1 MKKWLVIAAPLAAA
15 AAVGAALAL
24 GKGKGGAAE
33 KPAKPAKSPK
43 AANTVVNKKDGFTIK
58 KPQTGEYTFS
68 SGYKDAKEITVSVVY
83 DADKHSFA
91 VVSEDFIADTGDS
104 HVAVIY
110 ADDFAMQI
118 EYAPYYHG
126 EGFAEL
132 EQSVAEH
139 FKNFGHVSFK
149 GAKGICYTNGGSYC
163 MAFPAADST
172 ADYVLVTVVL
182 MGDDNEDERI
192 KLRTNPEMLAIM
204 DTLVIG

>member
-33 KPAKPAKSPK
+33 KPAKPAKAPK

-83 DADKHSFA
+83 DTDKHSFA
-91 VVSEDFIADTGDS
+91 VVSEDFVADTGDS

-118 EYAPYYHG
+118 EYAPY
-126 EGFAEL
+126 
-132 EQSVAEH
+132 
-139 FKNFGHVSFK
+139 
-149 GAKGICYTNGGSYC
+149 
-163 MAFPAADST
+163 
-172 ADYVLVTVVL
+172 
-182 MGDDNEDERI
+182 
-192 KLRTNPEMLAIM
+192 
-204 DTLVIG
+204 